1 MSILDK
7 VIQEWAHKTNKG
19 YPDINSKEDMDLF
32 ESMFGFRLNK
42 EVMKEEEEQE
52 EVSIEDIKKL
62 IDSNKDNSRLMT
74 RIYRTLVASNHI
86 IAVKDKFNQA
96 GITKDTFDNRNIQDE
111 LINILQK
118 GNQSDIQTF
127 LNIVSN
133 SKLPEK
139 GNLADILSSLPKD
152 KINKIAN
159 LTGAKSSIAMG
170 KGEVLFPILFSDVTL
185 RLDKK
190 GDFTINNKPA
200 ELKANLAR
208 LSGERTDVRYIPV
221 NDGVPT
227 TWTKSLQGDV
237 IAGKQNNT
245 LDQVIENINNFIKSN
260 YRNTSLRIDE
270 KSINNPVAFMANAA
284 IDSYIKDKGIGT
296 YILFNNK
303 NLDFKSFEPATKV
316 LDAINAGEVSFSA
329 KTHPQLTGFKV

>member
-1 MSILDK
+1 MDILEK
-7 VIQEWAHKTNKG
+7 VIQEWSHKTNKG

-52 EVSIEDIKKL
+52 EVSVEDIKKL

-74 RIYRTLVASNHI
+74 RIYRTLIASDHI
-86 IAVKDKFNQA
+86 IAIKNRFNQA
-96 GITKDTFDNRNIQDE
+96 GITKDTFDNRNIHDE

-133 SKLPEK
+133 SKIPEK
-139 GNLADILSSLPKD
+139 GNLADKLTGLPKD

-159 LTGAKSSIAMG
+159 ITGAKSSTAMG
-170 KGEVLFPILFSDVTL
+170 KGEILFPILFSDVTL
-185 RLDKK
+185 RLDGK
-190 GDFTINNKPA
+190 GDFTVNNKPA
-200 ELKANLAR
+200 ELKSNLAR
-208 LSGERTDVRYIPV
+208 LSGERTDVQYVPV

-284 IDSYIKDKGIGT
+284 IDSYIRDKGIGT
-296 YILFNNK
+296 YILFNSK
-303 NLDFKSFEPATKV
+303 NLDFRTFEPATKII
-316 LDAINAGEVSFSA
+316 DAINAGEVSFTA